1 MSERDDHRFTFGP
14 DEQPSMVVTAAVAD
28 VLDRDQDE
36 LPPLYD
42 AIDGDRLDDVVR
54 SDEPLQA
61 GEPIRVR
68 FRYAGCEIIVTSH
81 GEIAVSEVESDG
93 DEN

>member
-1 MSERDDHRFTFGP
+1 MSDDGRFTFDP
-14 DEQPSMVVTAAVAD
+14 DEQPSTAVTEAVAE
-28 VLDRDQDE
+28 VRDRDQDE

-42 AIDGDRLDDVVR
+42 TIDGDRLDDVVR

-68 FRYAGCEIIVTSH
+68 FRYAGCEITVTSH
-81 GEIAVSEVESDG
+81 GAITVSELESG
-93 DEN
+93 DDN

>member
-1 MSERDDHRFTFGP
+1 MSDDRRFTFDP
-14 DEQPSMVVTAAVAD
+14 DEQPSTAVTEAVAEIRD
-28 VLDRDQDE
+28 CDQDE

-68 FRYAGCEIIVTSH
+68 FRYAGCEVTVTSH
-81 GEIAVSEVESDG
+81 GTITVSELESD
-93 DEN
+93 DDR

>member
-1 MSERDDHRFTFGP
+1 MSDDRRFTFDPG
-14 DEQPSMVVTAAVAD
+14 ERPSTAVTEAVAEA
-28 VLDRDQDE
+28 LDREQDE

-54 SDEPLQA
+54 SDDPLPA

-68 FRYAGCEIIVTSH
+68 FRYAGCMVTVTSH
-81 GEIAVSEVESDG
+81 GAIIVSEVDSD
-93 DEN
+93 DDDS